1 VVISVSRT
9 GEHKRRFGVLRC
21 LLGGVAVAVRLVV
34 GRRTTV
40 AIKTHRAITLI
51 VVDRA
56 TRRIDRKLLM
66 VGADA
71 VAMGIGV
78 SEYPPLKHAIRRQ
91 ADTRDDVA
99 RGKGSLFDL
108 GEIVL
113 RIAIQLDYPH
123 FDQRKFLLRPDLGDV
138 ERIFGTAGRLRL
150 AHHLDAELPPGELAP
165 LDRMEKIPL
174 RIIGIAAGK
183 ACCLAR
189 MQVSDPLHALEV
201 ELHPV
206 PLAFTIDQAEGVTA
220 EAVHEPITIGDATIG
235 KQDGDL
241 MQRLGR
247 VRPEIPHHLRA
258 LQIAPWVT
266 LLRMDEIR
274 KFQRIADEEDR
285 RVVTHQVP
293 IAFLG
298 IELHR
303 EAARITL
310 GIRGAALTP
319 YRGKAQE
326 QGRLLAN
333 GLEQLGTGEVS
344 YVCGHGKRA
353 IGAGALGVHTTL
365 RNDFAVEMG
374 ELFDQVEVIQQQ
386 RATRPG

>member
-1 VVISVSRT
+1 
-9 GEHKRRFGVLRC
+9 
-21 LLGGVAVAVRLVV
+21 
-34 GRRTTV
+34 
-40 AIKTHRAITLI
+40 
-51 VVDRA
+51 
-56 TRRIDRKLLM
+56 M
-66 VGADA
+66 
-71 VAMGIGV
+71 
-78 SEYPPLKHAIRRQ
+78 
-91 ADTRDDVA
+91 
-99 RGKGSLFDL
+99 
-108 GEIVL
+108 
-113 RIAIQLDYPH
+113 
-123 FDQRKFLLRPDLGDV
+123 
-138 ERIFGTAGRLRL
+138 
-150 AHHLDAELPPGELAP
+150 
-165 LDRMEKIPL
+165 
-174 RIIGIAAGK
+174 
-183 ACCLAR
+183 
-189 MQVSDPLHALEV
+189 
-201 ELHPV
+201 

-258 LQIAPWVT
+258 LQIGPWVT

-285 RVVTHQVP
+285 RVVTHDVP

-310 GIRGAALTP
+310 GIRRAALTP

-344 YVCGHGKRA
+344 YVCGHDKRA